1 MKKPHT
7 RQQAM
12 PEISSY
18 DQREIQE
25 FMGLIAP
32 WGAAYRDATFS
43 FLGVKN
49 GDHVC
54 LAQGHVILPTGKQ
67 LPPLL
72 EVVRRPS
79 GLAVFADLR
88 SALIAAALL
97 MHSLEMGYK
106 LCSGFDRAN
115 RSR

>member
-1 MKKPHT
+1 
-7 RQQAM
+7 M

-18 DQREIQE
+18 DQQEIQE

-79 GLAVFADLR
+79 GLAVFAYLR